1 MPNFDDLILNITG
14 RVLHQTDF
22 AFAKNSGEM
31 ANSLRQTLLA
41 KGLPQPISKI
51 ERVEID
57 DDGDISIRT
66 DKCHLYMSSESILA
80 VGWAVTPNDL
90 SEGREL
96 EGLSRT
102 LELLHKE
109 RGSLPLESYQVRLFF
124 SARFLPRSGLL
135 KALQT
140 RSLDTTLTSV
150 LGREA
155 PSEINAFQMSASFNR
170 NPFLDAMELEST
182 GRDLQLRY
190 VREAPADAFDSYRSF
205 MVAANLSTIVQEL
218 KPFIEALIAEP
229 SKLLGRVFRE
239 KQPK

>member
-1 MPNFDDLILNITG
+1 
-14 RVLHQTDF
+14 
-22 AFAKNSGEM
+22 
-31 ANSLRQTLLA
+31 
-41 KGLPQPISKI
+41 
-51 ERVEID
+51 
-57 DDGDISIRT
+57 
-66 DKCHLYMSSESILA
+66 
-80 VGWAVTPNDL
+80 
-90 SEGREL
+90 
-96 EGLSRT
+96 
-102 LELLHKE
+102 
-109 RGSLPLESYQVRLFF
+109 
-124 SARFLPRSGLL
+124 
-135 KALQT
+135 
-140 RSLDTTLTSV
+140 